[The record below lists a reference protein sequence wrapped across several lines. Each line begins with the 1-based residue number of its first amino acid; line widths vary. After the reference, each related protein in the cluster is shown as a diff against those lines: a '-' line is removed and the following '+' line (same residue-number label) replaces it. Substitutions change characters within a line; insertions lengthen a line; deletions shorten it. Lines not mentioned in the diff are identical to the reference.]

1 MIAVLWTGIMTT
13 VVAIYFEGFALQV
26 ASASEAALTFASE
39 PVWASLFGAWLLR
52 EQLGPTSYIG
62 GSIILAACVLGALGD
77 MAGDSAKRKAP
88 SGEES

>member
-1 MIAVLWTGIMTT
+1 MTT

-52 EQLGPTSYIG
+52 ERLGPTSYIG
-62 GSIILAACVLGALGD
+62 GFIILSACVLGTLGD
-77 MAGDSAKRKAP
+77 MASSTDSENA
-88 SGEES
+88 SEESC